1 MGDNKTESKRLFQY
15 LRKNNQKSIKQ
26 RVKIMEHEKVEME
39 NGNLNKFDYKRIK
52 TFEANLMIYTS

>member
-1 MGDNKTESKRLFQY
+1 
-15 LRKNNQKSIKQ
+15 
-26 RVKIMEHEKVEME
+26 MEHEKVEME